1 MPGWLAF
8 DHLVPAALFYARP
21 ATKVQYRLKPSLA
34 LLPPDS
40 ETGERQSSIQLADR
54 HQLHAHEMPATL
66 ERHMRDRDKNT
77 GKRHVCGI
85 KNPPDLY
92 LLAGMLA
99 GVLACGLAGVLACV
113 LVGKFMPLGLLKV
126 TARFTGQPSF
136 YQPLSGSD
144 NSSGLSGESGV
155 AASGVSAIDWSSIWS
170 PTRPAFCLIADSI
183 SLAISGC
190 SRRNV
195 LAFSRP

>member
-8 DHLVPAALFYARP
+8 DHLVPVALFYARP

-54 HQLHAHEMPATL
+54 HQLHAHEMPETL

-92 LLAGMLA
+92 LLACVLA
-99 GVLACGLAGVLACV
+99 G
-113 LVGKFMPLGLLKV
+113 KFIPLGLLKV

>member
-34 LLPPDS
+34 LLRPES

-77 GKRHVCGI
+77 AKRHVCGI

-99 GVLACGLAGVLACV
+99 GVLACVLAGVLACV
-113 LVGKFMPLGLLKV
+113 LEGKFMPLGLLKV

>member
-54 HQLHAHEMPATL
+54 HQLHAHKMPATL

-77 GKRHVCGI
+77 AKRHVCGI

-99 GVLACGLAGVLACV
+99 CVLACLLA
-113 LVGKFMPLGLLKV
+113 GKFMPLGLLKV